1 MSRNKEA
8 INLSWL
14 VEKWTI
20 WDNSYLKNIWL
31 NLDTLDLIR
40 INDDMDNNDDI
51 EESYIDIAKASYT
64 KKEERH
70 EKNTKDRLKTY
81 SDEDVLVT
89 SSQEFGNF
97 INDFPELSNNQNV
110 KILLDEIIN
119 SENYLSNSKIELNRC
134 IESYNSLIH
143 QFPLALLRKPL
154 KFTDKEFYREEVQI
168 TDEML
173 GI

>member
-51 EESYIDIAKASYT
+51 EESYIDIENNMDEFVCMPGREAVN
-64 KKEERH
+64 KKLAREVFMDYLGSVDR
-70 EKNTKDRLKTY
+70 DRLFETY
-81 SDEDVLVT
+81 NEYSADEEFLDLIYELGLENKL
-89 SSQEFGNF
+89 QEFREKIAGA
-97 INDFPELSNNQNV
+97 
-110 KILLDEIIN
+110 ILLNWANEEDIKVNKDMVVIDL
-119 SENYLSNSKIELNRC
+119 YNR
-134 IESYNSLIH
+134 
-143 QFPLALLRKPL
+143 
-154 KFTDKEFYREEVQI
+154 D
-168 TDEML
+168 
-173 GI
+173 

>member
-51 EESYIDIAKASYT
+51 EESYIDIENNMDEFVCMPGREAVN
-64 KKEERH
+64 KKLAREVFMDYLGSIDR
-70 EKNTKDRLKTY
+70 DRLFENYNEY
-81 SDEDVLVT
+81 SADEEFLDLIYELGLENKL
-89 SSQEFGNF
+89 QEFREKIAGA
-97 INDFPELSNNQNV
+97 
-110 KILLDEIIN
+110 ILLNWANEEDIKVNKDMVVIDL
-119 SENYLSNSKIELNRC
+119 YNR
-134 IESYNSLIH
+134 
-143 QFPLALLRKPL
+143 
-154 KFTDKEFYREEVQI
+154 D
-168 TDEML
+168 
-173 GI
+173 

>member
-51 EESYIDIAKASYT
+51 EESYIDI
-64 KKEERH
+64 
-70 EKNTKDRLKTY
+70 
-81 SDEDVLVT
+81 
-89 SSQEFGNF
+89 
-97 INDFPELSNNQNV
+97 
-110 KILLDEIIN
+110 
-119 SENYLSNSKIELNRC
+119 
-134 IESYNSLIH
+134 
-143 QFPLALLRKPL
+143 
-154 KFTDKEFYREEVQI
+154 
-168 TDEML
+168 
-173 GI
+173 

>member
-51 EESYIDIAKASYT
+51 EESYIDIENNMDEFVCMPGREAVN
-64 KKEERH
+64 KKLAREVFMDYLGSVDR
-70 EKNTKDRLKTY
+70 DRLFENYNEY
-81 SDEDVLVT
+81 SADEEFLDLIYELGLENKL
-89 SSQEFGNF
+89 QEFREKVAG
-97 INDFPELSNNQNV
+97 S
-110 KILLDEIIN
+110 ILLN
-119 SENYLSNSKIELNRC
+119 WAIEEDIKVNKDMKVIDLYNR
-134 IESYNSLIH
+134 
-143 QFPLALLRKPL
+143 
-154 KFTDKEFYREEVQI
+154 D
-168 TDEML
+168 
-173 GI
+173 

>member
-51 EESYIDIAKASYT
+51 EESYIDIENNMDEFVCMPGREAVN
-64 KKEERH
+64 KKLAREVFMDYLGSVDR
-70 EKNTKDRLKTY
+70 DRLFENYNEY
-81 SDEDVLVT
+81 SADEQFLDLIYELGLENKL
-89 SSQEFGNF
+89 QEFREKIAGA
-97 INDFPELSNNQNV
+97 
-110 KILLDEIIN
+110 ILLNWANEEDIKVNKDMVVIDL
-119 SENYLSNSKIELNRC
+119 YNR
-134 IESYNSLIH
+134 
-143 QFPLALLRKPL
+143 
-154 KFTDKEFYREEVQI
+154 D
-168 TDEML
+168 
-173 GI
+173 

>member
-51 EESYIDIAKASYT
+51 EESYIDIENNMDEFVCMPGREAVN
-64 KKEERH
+64 KKLAREVFMEYLDSADR
-70 EKNTKDRLKTY
+70 DRL
-81 SDEDVLVT
+81 
-89 SSQEFGNF
+89 
-97 INDFPELSNNQNV
+97 
-110 KILLDEIIN
+110 
-119 SENYLSNSKIELNRC
+119 SENYNEYSADEQFLDLIYELGLENKLQEFREKIAGSILLNWA
-134 IESYNSLIH
+134 IEEDIKVNKDMKVIDLYN
-143 QFPLALLRKPL
+143 R
-154 KFTDKEFYREEVQI
+154 D
-168 TDEML
+168 
-173 GI
+173 

>member
-51 EESYIDIAKASYT
+51 EESYIDIENNMDEFVYMPGREAVN
-64 KKEERH
+64 KKLAREVFMDYLGSVDR
-70 EKNTKDRLKTY
+70 DRLFENYNEY
-81 SDEDVLVT
+81 SADEEFLDLIYELGLENKL
-89 SSQEFGNF
+89 QEFREKIAGA
-97 INDFPELSNNQNV
+97 
-110 KILLDEIIN
+110 ILLNWANEEDIKVNKDMVVIDL
-119 SENYLSNSKIELNRC
+119 YNR
-134 IESYNSLIH
+134 
-143 QFPLALLRKPL
+143 
-154 KFTDKEFYREEVQI
+154 D
-168 TDEML
+168 
-173 GI
+173 